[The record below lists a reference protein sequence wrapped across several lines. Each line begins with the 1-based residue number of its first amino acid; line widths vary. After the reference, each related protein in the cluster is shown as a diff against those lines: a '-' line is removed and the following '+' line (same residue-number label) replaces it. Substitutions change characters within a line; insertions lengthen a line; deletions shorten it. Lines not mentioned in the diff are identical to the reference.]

1 MPGIDRFLSKS
12 LEVII
17 KKNLDEKTEYRMKR
31 IMFEKYGLSIRQSIE
46 DIDKLFEIRKDLL
59 AELDNSLLK
68 KYLKK
73 ICNVKKSK
81 DDKSY
86 EITILDESLKKSIL
100 EKLGDDESRRIILA
114 TVGREHTNS
123 EVLEFE
129 KISTT
134 SGYRKINILVRDGFL
149 IKSKSKLIE
158 TRRSVEQYIT
168 FCDKVL
174 FEMKKNHLILIIVI
188 NKKLMQSSSLFHLLY
203 DSKKSN
209 YL

>member
-17 KKNLDEKTEYRMKR
+17 KKDLDEKTEYRMKR
-31 IMFEKYGLSIRQSIE
+31 SMFEKYGLSIRQSVE
-46 DIDKLFEIRKDLL
+46 DVEKLLDVRKDLL
-59 AELDNSLLK
+59 GELDSSSLK

-73 ICNVKKSK
+73 ICSVKKSK
-81 DDKSY
+81 DSKSY

-123 EVLEFE
+123 EVLESE

-134 SGYRKINILVRDGFL
+134 SGYRKINVLIRDGFL

-158 TRRSVEQYIT
+158 TRRSVEQYVT
-168 FCDKVL
+168 FYDKIL
-174 FEMKKNHLILIIVI
+174 FEMKKDHVVLTIIVG
-188 NKKLMQSSSLFHLLY
+188 KKRMQSSSLFNILQI
-203 DSKKSN
+203 S
-209 YL
+209 

>member
-31 IMFEKYGLSIRQSIE
+31 SMFEKYGLSIRQSVE
-46 DIDKLFEIRKDLL
+46 DIEKLLDVRKDLL
-59 AELDNSLLK
+59 GELDNSSLK

-73 ICNVKKSK
+73 ICSVKKSK
-81 DDKSY
+81 DSKSY

-114 TVGREHTNS
+114 TVGKEHTNS
-123 EVLEFE
+123 EVLESE

-134 SGYRKINILVRDGFL
+134 SGYRKINVLIRDGFL

-168 FCDKVL
+168 FYDKVL
-174 FEMKKNHLILIIVI
+174 FEMKKNNVILTIIVS
-188 NKKLMQSSSLFHLLY
+188 KKRMQSSSLFSIL
-203 DSKKSN
+203 SMS
-209 YL
+209 

>member
-12 LEVII
+12 LEIVI
-17 KKNLDEKTEYRMKR
+17 KKDLDDETEYRMKR
-31 IMFEKYGLSIRQSIE
+31 AMFEKYGISIRQSVE
-46 DIDKLFEIRKDLL
+46 DIEKLLHIRKDFLGESNDL
-59 AELDNSLLK
+59 SLK

-81 DDKSY
+81 DGKSF

-114 TVGREHTNS
+114 TVGKEHTNS
-123 EVLEFE
+123 EVLDSE

-134 SGYRKINILVRDGFL
+134 SGYRKINVLIRDGFL

-158 TRRSVEQYIT
+158 TRRSVEQYLT
-168 FCDKVL
+168 FYDRIV
-174 FEMKKNHLILIIVI
+174 FEMKKNHLILIVIV
-188 NKKLMQSSSLFHLLY
+188 NKKTMQSSSLFPFLFI
-203 DSKKSN
+203 
-209 YL
+209 

>member
-1 MPGIDRFLSKS
+1 MPGIDQFLSKS

-46 DIDKLFEIRKDLL
+46 NIDKLIDARKDLL
-59 AELDNSLLK
+59 GELDNSSLK

-73 ICNVKKSK
+73 ICDIKKSK
-81 DDKSY
+81 DGKLY

-100 EKLGDDESRRIILA
+100 EKLGDDESRRIILT
-114 TVGREHTNS
+114 TVGRAQTNS
-123 EVLEFE
+123 EVLESE

-134 SGYRKINILVRDGFL
+134 SGYRKINVLIRDGFL

-158 TRRSVEQYIT
+158 TRRSVEQYVT

-174 FEMKKNHLILIIVI
+174 FEMKKNHLILTIIV
-188 NKKLMQSSSLFHLLY
+188 NKKLMQSSSLFQLLP
-203 DSKKSN
+203 DSKKLN
-209 YL
+209 

>member
-1 MPGIDRFLSKS
+1 MPGIDQFLSKS

-31 IMFEKYGLSIRQSIE
+31 IMFEKYGISIRQSIE
-46 DIDKLFEIRKDLL
+46 NIDKLIDVRKDLL
-59 AELDNSLLK
+59 GELDNSSLK

-73 ICNVKKSK
+73 ICSVKKSK
-81 DDKSY
+81 DDKLY
-86 EITILDESLKKSIL
+86 EITILDEFLKKSIL

-114 TVGREHTNS
+114 TVGRAQTNS
-123 EVLEFE
+123 EVLEYN

-134 SGYRKINILVRDGFL
+134 SGYRKINVLIRDGFL

-174 FEMKKNHLILIIVI
+174 FEMKKNRLILTIVI

>member
-12 LEVII
+12 LEIVI
-17 KKNLDEKTEYRMKR
+17 KKDLDDETEYRIKR
-31 IMFEKYGLSIRQSIE
+31 AMFEEYGLSIRQSVE
-46 DIDKLFEIRKDLL
+46 DIEKLLHIRKDFLGESNDL
-59 AELDNSLLK
+59 SLK

-81 DDKSY
+81 DGKLF

-123 EVLEFE
+123 EVLESE

-134 SGYRKINILVRDGFL
+134 SGYRKINVLIRDGFL
-149 IKSKSKLIE
+149 IRSKSKLIE

-168 FCDKVL
+168 FYDRIV
-174 FEMKKNHLILIIVI
+174 FEMKKNHLILTVIV
-188 NKKLMQSSSLFHLLY
+188 NKKTMQSSSLFPFLFI
-203 DSKKSN
+203 
-209 YL
+209 

>member
-31 IMFEKYGLSIRQSIE
+31 AMFEKYGLSIRQSIE
-46 DIDKLFEIRKDLL
+46 DIEKLFEVRKDLL
-59 AELDNSLLK
+59 GELDNSLLK

-81 DDKSY
+81 DSKFY

-100 EKLGDDESRRIILA
+100 EKLGDDESRRIILS

-123 EVLEFE
+123 EVLDAE

-134 SGYRKINILVRDGFL
+134 SGYRKINVLIRDGIL

-168 FCDKVL
+168 FYDKIF
-174 FEMKKNHLILIIVI
+174 FEMKKDNVILTVVV
-188 NKKLMQSSSLFHLLY
+188 NKKRMQSSSIFNLVHI
-203 DSKKSN
+203 S
-209 YL
+209 